1 MVQWVIELSQFDIKY
16 RPRTAIKAQV
26 LANFIAKFT
35 LPNPDQEAK
44 YWTIYAD
51 GSIPGLGGVGV
62 IVTLPEKDVLKYG
75 VQLQFPV
82 TNNEAEYEVILTSL
96 KIAKVLS

>member
-1 MVQWVIELSQFDIKY
+1 M
-16 RPRTAIKAQV
+16 
-26 LANFIAKFT
+26 LADFIAKFT
-35 LPNPDQEAK
+35 IPDPDQEVK
-44 YWTIYAD
+44 YWTIYAN
-51 GSIPGLGGVGV
+51 GSVVGLGGVSV

-75 VQLQFPV
+75 VQLQFPM

>member
-1 MVQWVIELSQFDIKY
+1 M
-16 RPRTAIKAQV
+16 
-26 LANFIAKFT
+26 LADFIAEFT
-35 LPNPDQEAK
+35 LPDPDQEAK
-44 YWTIYAD
+44 YWTIYAN
-51 GSIPGLGGVGV
+51 GSIAGLRGVGV

-75 VQLQFPV
+75 VQLQFPM